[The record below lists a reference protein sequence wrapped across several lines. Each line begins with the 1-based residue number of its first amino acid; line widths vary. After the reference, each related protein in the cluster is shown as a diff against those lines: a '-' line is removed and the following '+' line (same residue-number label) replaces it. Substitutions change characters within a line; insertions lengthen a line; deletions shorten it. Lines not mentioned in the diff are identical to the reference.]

1 MKKKILIPIIILGL
15 LLLGAMS
22 TTLMAQRHTDK
33 LDRGLVVSK
42 VANAN
47 YLSWRR
53 LSDEYFDVTYNV
65 YRGNSK
71 VATELTTTNFQDN
84 NSSEANTYTIR
95 AVINGIEHMTQTIV
109 YILICINVVT
119 FLVYGIDKWKAKQGS
134 WRISEATLLI
144 LAVFGGSIGALLGMK
159 VWHHKTMHKKFKYG
173 LPLILL
179 AQIALIYF
187 ICNFS
192 HRSYV

>member
-1 MKKKILIPIIILGL
+1 M
-15 LLLGAMS
+15 
-22 TTLMAQRHTDK
+22 
-33 LDRGLVVSK
+33 
-42 VANAN
+42 ANALLY
-47 YLSWRR
+47 YL
-53 LSDEYFDVTYNV
+53 
-65 YRGNSK
+65 
-71 VATELTTTNFQDN
+71 
-84 NSSEANTYTIR
+84 
-95 AVINGIEHMTQTIV
+95 IV
-109 YILICINVVT
+109 INVVT
-119 FLVYGIDKWKAKQGS
+119 FLVYGTDKWRSTSGRLLPTGRKKAKQGS